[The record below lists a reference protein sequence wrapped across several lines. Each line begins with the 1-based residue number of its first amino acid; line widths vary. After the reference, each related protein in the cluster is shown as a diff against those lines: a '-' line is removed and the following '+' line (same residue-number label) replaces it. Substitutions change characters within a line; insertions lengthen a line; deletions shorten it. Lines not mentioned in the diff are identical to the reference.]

1 MEDVLVDMDEFRQTL
16 ADHLDPIKDT
26 ISRLERQQEKILDIM
41 AKQSAIAINI
51 DHIEKDL
58 KEFKEHDKDVHDALF
73 EKIRRMEDKSGDKL
87 WDITKL
93 VIAAIV
99 GGIVAIFGRQ

>member
-1 MEDVLVDMDEFRQTL
+1 
-16 ADHLDPIKDT
+16 
-26 ISRLERQQEKILDIM
+26 
-41 AKQSAIAINI
+41 
-51 DHIEKDL
+51 
-58 KEFKEHDKDVHDALF
+58 
-73 EKIRRMEDKSGDKL
+73 MEDKSGDKL